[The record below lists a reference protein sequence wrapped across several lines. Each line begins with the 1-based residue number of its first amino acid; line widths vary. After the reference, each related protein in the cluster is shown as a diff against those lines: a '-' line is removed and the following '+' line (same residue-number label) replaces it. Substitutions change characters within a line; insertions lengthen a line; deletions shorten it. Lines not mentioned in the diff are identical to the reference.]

1 MPYITEEI
9 FQALP
14 HDGDALMIQS
24 YPEFT
29 ESLNFPEDEANFEI
43 IMNAIRAVRSRRAEM
58 NVPPSKKPRLIIVS
72 PKADVFEKGTV
83 YLSKL
88 AYAGQVEIVTE
99 VPADT
104 EGMVNV
110 VTDEARM
117 FMPLSELVD
126 LDKERERINREIGKA
141 EADLAKIEGKLN
153 NEKFISKAPENV
165 VAQER
170 EKAAKAR
177 TLIENL
183 KNSLEALG

>member
-1 MPYITEEI
+1 
-9 FQALP
+9 
-14 HDGDALMIQS
+14 
-24 YPEFT
+24 
-29 ESLNFPEDEANFEI
+29 
-43 IMNAIRAVRSRRAEM
+43 
-58 NVPPSKKPRLIIVS
+58 
-72 PKADVFEKGTV
+72 
-83 YLSKL
+83 
-88 AYAGQVEIVTE
+88 
-99 VPADT
+99 
-104 EGMVNV
+104 MVNV

-165 VAQER
+165 VAAER